1 MLFAMADPTS
11 DTSHSASSAT
21 SRYRFDA
28 EVWEWSSK
36 ASWYFV
42 SLPEDTADEIEER
55 HGRTAAGFGSVR
67 VEVTIGSSTWRT
79 SVFPS
84 KEEVTYVL
92 PLKKAVRTAEGLG
105 VGSVARV
112 ELVVVT
118 D

>member
-1 MLFAMADPTS
+1 MTYAFE
-11 DTSHSASSAT
+11 
-21 SRYRFDA
+21 A

-36 ASWYFV
+36 TSWFFV
-42 SLPEDTADEIEER
+42 SLPEDEADEIEER
-55 HGRTAAGFGSVR
+55 FGRRAAGFGSIR

-79 SVFPS
+79 SLFPS
-84 KEEVTYVL
+84 NEEKTYVL

-105 VGSVARV
+105 PGSVAAV